1 MFATLINCRLPNKS
15 SMMSLETLLIGAPG
29 IGEKLAFIGMNSDEL
44 ISLLLLTLYSL
55 VYKVASKSPRDV
67 GLEGELDLELALL
80 LFLEFKPL

>member
-1 MFATLINCRLPNKS
+1 
-15 SMMSLETLLIGAPG
+15 MMSLETLLIGAPG

-67 GLEGELDLELALL
+67 GLEGELDLELGLL

>member
-1 MFATLINCRLPNKS
+1 
-15 SMMSLETLLIGAPG
+15 MMSLETLLIGAPD

-67 GLEGELDLELALL
+67 GLEGELDLELGLL